1 MLEPSAANSA
11 SSETVKSRA
20 VKSVRVTVLTYLP
33 RSKSSPYN
41 RARSTASN
49 NASLSA
55 IRSDAPDTNS
65 HTFLPNTTAPPLA
78 FANARSSA

>member
-1 MLEPSAANSA
+1 MEPSAANSA

-20 VKSVRVTVLTYLP
+20 TKSVRVTVLTNLL

-49 NASLSA
+49 NASLSE
-55 IRSDAPDTNS
+55 IRSDAPDTSS
-65 HTFLPNTTAPPLA
+65 HTFLPNTTSPPFA
-78 FANARSSA
+78 FANARNSA